1 MTLTTSQ
8 FAGIVGAWLW
18 PFIRVGAFLLAAPV
32 FGNRAV
38 PSRVRMGLT
47 IGVTLVVVPVLPTMP
62 ALDPFSSQGL
72 LTAVQQ
78 VVIGLALGFSLRL
91 VYAVLEVGGQ
101 LIAHLSGLGFAALVD
116 PQNGIDVPVVSQ
128 LYIVVATLVFLGLDG
143 HLVVIRVL
151 ADSFLNLPVGP
162 MGISRMGLWHLSEQ
176 AGWFLS
182 AAVLLAVPAVAALL
196 TVNLA
201 FGVMTRA
208 APQLNIFA
216 VGFPVTLLFGLAIMW
231 LTLPGA
237 IAQFEELFDDGVA
250 FARAVLARN

>member
-8 FAGIVGAWLW
+8 FAELIGAWLW
-18 PFIRVGAFLLAAPV
+18 PFIRVGAFLLAAPI

-38 PSRVRMGLT
+38 PSRIRMGLA
-47 IGVTLVVVPVLPTMP
+47 IGITLVVVPVLPTMP
-62 ALDPFSSQGL
+62 ALDPFSSWGV

-128 LYIVVATLVFLGLDG
+128 LYIVFATLVFLGLDG

-151 ADSFLNLPVGP
+151 ADSFLSLPVGET
-162 MGISRMGLWHLSEQ
+162 GITRTGLWHLAEQ

-182 AAVLLAVPAVAALL
+182 AAVLLALPAVASLL

-216 VGFPVTLLFGLAIMW
+216 VGFPVTLLFGLAVMW
-231 LTLPGA
+231 LTLPGT
-237 IAQFEELFDDGVA
+237 IAQFADLFDHGVA
-250 FARAVLARN
+250 FAGAVLVRD